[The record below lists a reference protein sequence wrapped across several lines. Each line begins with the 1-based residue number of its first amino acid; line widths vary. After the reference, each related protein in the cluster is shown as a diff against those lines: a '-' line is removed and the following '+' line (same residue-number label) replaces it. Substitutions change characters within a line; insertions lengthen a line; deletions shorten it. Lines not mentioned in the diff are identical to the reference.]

1 MHYHL
6 MQLHQRS
13 TTMRT
18 TLDLDEDVL
27 ASAKEI
33 ARRENKTAGQ
43 VLSEL
48 ARRALTQ
55 GAAPAAAAKR
65 RSVAAHGF
73 QPFASRG
80 AVVTNAL
87 IEKLRDEGE
96 Y

>member
-1 MHYHL
+1 
-6 MQLHQRS
+6 
-13 TTMRT
+13 MRT

-33 ARRENKTAGQ
+33 AKREKKTAGQ

-55 GAAPAAAAKR
+55 GAAPAGMARSAPEPAATF
-65 RSVAAHGF
+65 GF
-73 QPFASRG
+73 RPFATRG
-80 AVVTNAL
+80 AVVTNERVQL
-87 IEKLRDEGE
+87 LRDEGE

>member
-1 MHYHL
+1 
-6 MQLHQRS
+6 
-13 TTMRT
+13 MRT

-33 ARRENKTAGQ
+33 AKREKKTAGQ

-55 GAAPAAAAKR
+55 GIAPAGEGRSAPEPAATF
-65 RSVAAHGF
+65 GF
-73 QPFASRG
+73 RPFTTRG
-80 AVVTNAL
+80 TVVTNERVQL
-87 IEKLRDEGE
+87 LRDEGE

>member
-1 MHYHL
+1 
-6 MQLHQRS
+6 
-13 TTMRT
+13 MRT

-55 GAAPAAAAKR
+55 GAGTPRAAKNEPA
-65 RSVAAHGF
+65 AAHGF
-73 QPFASRG
+73 RPFASRG

-87 IEKLRDEGE
+87 VQKLRDEGE